1 MVGVGAAAKAE
12 VVVTVSN
19 VDVTLMMKSVMN
31 DRSTDV
37 KLSRKFAE
45 SGKSTLKADAERFMI

>member
-1 MVGVGAAAKAE
+1 LVGVGAAAKAE

-31 DRSTDV
+31 DKSTDV

-45 SGKSTLKADAERFMI
+45 SGKSKLKADAERFMI